1 MSKHSVQLRHV
12 ASWKLFT
19 IVGVI
24 FLIAVLLLM
33 FRGQAEKG
41 SVEILQDG
49 KIIKTLSKSELEHDT
64 SFQISY
70 GEHYNI
76 VQIKDGKIR
85 IKEADCP
92 DQTCVRMGE
101 LSEKGSIICLP
112 HRLEIRFQKKAG
124 SEDELDGVA
133 R

>member
-12 ASWKLFT
+12 VSWKLFT

-76 VQIKDGKIR
+76 VQIKNGKKLTARIR
-85 IKEADCP
+85 LVSAWENYPRRARSSVCRIAL
-92 DQTCVRMGE
+92 RYA
-101 LSEKGSIICLP
+101 
-112 HRLEIRFQKKAG
+112 FKKKQAAKMN
-124 SEDELDGVA
+124 SMEWQDNA
-133 R
+133 K